1 MKAKR
6 PFLLW
11 LICLLFLFE
20 AFTELLKAIQAIRS
34 WNILIAVQYQPGPVY
49 PLFFGALFFLFFLT
63 AGILLWLRVHWAYG
77 FGASAALLFSGWYW
91 FDKFVIAVNPQ
102 RFSSEVFN
110 FIIFIIILGLVLAS
124 LWVLKPSREDEL
136 PKGVEDL
143 AEGGSN
149 E

>member
-11 LICLLFLFE
+11 LICILFVFG
-20 AFTELLKAIQAIRS
+20 AFIELLKAIQAIRS

-49 PLFFGALFFLFFLT
+49 PLFYGTLFFLLFLT
-63 AGILLWLRVHWAYG
+63 AGILLWLRVNWAYG
-77 FGASAALLFSGWYW
+77 FGANAALLFSVWYW
-91 FDKFVIAVNPQ
+91 LDKFVIAVNPQ
-102 RFSSEVFN
+102 PFSSEVFN
-110 FIIFIIILGLVLAS
+110 FIVFIIILGLVLAS
-124 LWVLKPSREDEL
+124 LWVLKPMREGEP
-136 PKGVEDL
+136 PKGDEDL